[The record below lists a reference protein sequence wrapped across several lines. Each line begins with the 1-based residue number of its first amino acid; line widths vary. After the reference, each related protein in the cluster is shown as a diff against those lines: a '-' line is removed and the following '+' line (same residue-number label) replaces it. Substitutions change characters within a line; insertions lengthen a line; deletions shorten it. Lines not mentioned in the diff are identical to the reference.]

1 MKQYEVLLAKELFRG
16 SDIIRRFM
24 YKMVNA
30 GTTMPIFGKRIVLY
44 AAHHVKHC
52 RET

>member
-16 SDIIRRFM
+16 SDIIRKFT
-24 YKMVNA
+24 YKMASA

-52 RET
+52 

>member
-1 MKQYEVLLAKELFRG
+1 MKQYEVLLVKELFRG
-16 SDIIRRFM
+16 SDVIRGFS
-24 YKMVNA
+24 YKMASA

-44 AAHHVKHC
+44 AAHQVRYL